1 MGVSSSMNLHRI
13 RCRYC
18 SGFGAGFGPNC
29 TESGADGVIISFF
42 LVSLVTSQCYGDQSH
57 EYDPGE
63 DTALRSRSG
72 IPPAGHDSGGGSA
85 SLHVGEVVRRVPLVQ
100 IRQCRLP
107 RKSQG
112 REGRG
117 CECNGGLWGMR
128 SSQNRFATRPALGS
142 RCLPSIAH
150 ITVNTPL
157 MRRRKRR

>member
-1 MGVSSSMNLHRI
+1 
-13 RCRYC
+13 
-18 SGFGAGFGPNC
+18 
-29 TESGADGVIISFF
+29 
-42 LVSLVTSQCYGDQSH
+42 
-57 EYDPGE
+57 
-63 DTALRSRSG
+63 
-72 IPPAGHDSGGGSA
+72 
-85 SLHVGEVVRRVPLVQ
+85 
-100 IRQCRLP
+100 LP

-157 MRRRKRR
+157 MRRRKRGYILLWSSQALPRVGARD